1 MTGDRIAY
9 RPKLV
14 LASASPRRFA
24 LLQQIGLEPDAL
36 LPADIDETVK
46 KGELPRT
53 LAQRLAD
60 EKAAVAARIAK
71 TRPELTGAYVLAAD
85 TVVCVG
91 RRILPKCEVFDE
103 ADQCLRLLSGRAHR
117 VYTGVCLVT
126 PNGSERHKI
135 VETRVRFKRL
145 SRPEIEAYLASGE
158 WRGKA
163 GGYAIQGLA
172 GAFALKLVGSYSSV
186 VGLPLYETMSLLVG
200 EGFPTYG
207 AWQAGA
213 STSTDELT
221 KP

>member
-1 MTGDRIAY
+1 
-9 RPKLV
+9 V

-24 LLQQIGLEPDAL
+24 LLQQVGLEPDAL

-60 EKAAVAARIAK
+60 EKATVAARIAK
-71 TRPELTGAYVLAAD
+71 TQPDLSGAFILAAD

-91 RRILPKCEVFDE
+91 RRILPKCEVLDE
-103 ADQCLRLLSGRAHR
+103 AEQCLRLLSGRAHR

-126 PNGSERHKI
+126 PSGNERHRL

-145 SRPEIEAYLASGE
+145 SGQEIGAYLASGE

-172 GAFALKLVGSYSSV
+172 GAFALKLIGSYSSV
-186 VGLPLYETMSLLVG
+186 VGLPLYETISLLSG
-200 EGFPTYG
+200 EGFPVL
-207 AWQAGA
+207 ASWQVQ
-213 STSTDELT
+213 E
-221 KP
+221 KPGEVSR